1 MEDGR
6 RQKGKL
12 RETDGQWETDRN
24 SMGDGQLVNGRRT
37 KTEWKAE
44 GDRRAMGD
52 GQKQMAKKR
61 RKNKLR
67 RTEVEK

>member
-1 MEDGR
+1 
-6 RQKGKL
+6 
-12 RETDGQWETDRN
+12 
-24 SMGDGQLVNGRRT
+24 MGDGQLVNGRRT

-61 RKNKLR
+61 RKKKLR
-67 RTEVEK
+67 PTEVEK